1 MTLALFQIICPF
13 PLHHIFV
20 LSLSSFPVCWS
31 ISRVF
36 VCLSAGC
43 DSSDCYF
50 QHLFRFSSSSA
61 SFWLVCLLPTF
72 LSPSV
77 FFPVGALIFS
87 LLFPHSHSVALL
99 LSSPIIYPLMIFI
112 LSPSCFFFPSLPLI
126 WSLDTFF
133 MWLSALLFTSS
144 VHLSIHL
151 FPCNFPSH
159 PTATFPFHLS
169 PKWVH
174 SLVFGPLKY
183 QGFSN
188 LFLWHDFYLL
198 STCMEPSCPMPT
210 CLFPSH
216 RSSFPYFLLFMVSSP
231 LHLYLCS
238 HSPALSIIHS
248 YLDIFFLILIL

>member
-50 QHLFRFSSSSA
+50 QHLFRFS

-174 SLVFGPLKY
+174 SLVSVP
-183 QGFSN
+183 SN
-188 LFLWHDFYLL
+188 TRVFPTCFCDMIFTPSLPVWSLPARCPPAFFHPIVHLFLIF
-198 STCMEPSCPMPT
+198 
-210 CLFPSH
+210 F
-216 RSSFPYFLLFMVSSP
+216 SSWF
-231 LHLYLCS
+231 LHLSISIYAPTLLLC
-238 HSPALSIIHS
+238 LSSTHI
-248 YLDIFFLILIL
+248 LTFFFSF

>member
-1 MTLALFQIICPF
+1 MVLFALSALFLTLLWLLLCFRLSVHFHCIIF
-13 PLHHIFV
+13 
-20 LSLSSFPVCWS
+20 SSFPS
-31 ISRVF
+31 PHFPSADPSPVF
-36 VCLSAGC
+36 LSAC
-43 DSSDCYF
+43 QQVVIPLTAISSICFAFPLPLLHFD
-50 QHLFRFSSSSA
+50 LFAFCPLFSPLQFFSLSALSFFPFCFPTVTLWPCSFPHPSSIHS
-61 SFWLVCLLPTF
+61 WF
-72 LSPSV
+72 LS
-77 FFPVGALIFS
+77 
-87 LLFPHSHSVALL
+87 
-99 LSSPIIYPLMIFI
+99 
-112 LSPSCFFFPSLPLI
+112 
-126 WSLDTFF
+126 TFF

-183 QGFSN
+183 QGCSN